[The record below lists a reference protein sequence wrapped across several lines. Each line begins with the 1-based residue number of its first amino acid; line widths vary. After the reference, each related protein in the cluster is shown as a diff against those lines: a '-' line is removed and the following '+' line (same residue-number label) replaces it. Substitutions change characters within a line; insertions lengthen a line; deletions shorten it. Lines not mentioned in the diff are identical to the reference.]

1 MANHHASPFPYCH
14 RAQGQLGVL
23 GRLHGL
29 EGCRRVSA
37 NFRQRTCLELQ
48 LDWVV
53 QDLVASRLL
62 SMQPVTNRCAIVQLP
77 GSLPKLA
84 QSFLRLGLS
93 APSVDL
99 SLIG

>member
-1 MANHHASPFPYCH
+1 MRPPFPTAIE
-14 RAQGQLGVL
+14 RKASSEVL
-23 GRLHGL
+23 VDCTVWKDVAAFLP
-29 EGCRRVSA
+29 
-37 NFRQRTCLELQ
+37 NFRQRTCLKLQ

-62 SMQPVTNRCAIVQLP
+62 SMQPVTTRCAIVQLP
-77 GSLPKLA
+77 GSSPKLA